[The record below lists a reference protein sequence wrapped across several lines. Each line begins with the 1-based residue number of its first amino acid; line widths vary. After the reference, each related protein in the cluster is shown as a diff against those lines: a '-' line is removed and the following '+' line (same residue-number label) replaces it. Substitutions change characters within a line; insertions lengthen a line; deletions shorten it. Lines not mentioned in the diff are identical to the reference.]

1 MAAEEYL
8 LLKYFLQPESREV
21 SMRKIAIVIGIVVAV
36 IVIAVGILFATFN
49 PNDYRGTIQTKLEQQ
64 LNRKVT
70 LGDMSLGLFPL
81 RFKVANLAISEDP
94 KFTSKSA
101 FIQTQE
107 LSVSVKLLP
116 LLSKSVEVDSLSL
129 QRPNVELIKNAQGV
143 WNFASLGQKE
153 PAAAPAPSAAP
164 KSAPSAA
171 EAPPPASSEQ
181 QFSLG
186 ELAIN
191 DGQIA
196 ITDLQDRRPRTVY
209 DHINLKLTDFAPTT
223 PFNVDASVH
232 LPGPGNQEVSLKGK
246 GGPLSHENPATTP
259 FKGTLD
265 LKGVEI
271 AGLQKFLQSP
281 ALVNTDGILSG
292 HTDIASETGKL
303 SANGQMNLDKP
314 KLHGIEVGYPI
325 NADYNVSDDLPND
338 LLRIDKGTIKLG
350 QTPISVTGT
359 VNHKPT
365 PAQLDL
371 NLKASDVTIAEI
383 ARLAAAAGIA
393 FAPGTTVN
401 GKINA
406 DIKAQGAADKPA
418 LNGIL
423 AGHDIQ
429 VSGKEIAKPVE
440 VKALNI
446 ALTPTE
452 IHSDNFNVTSGGT
465 TAAVQFFVKQ
475 YTSNSPQVDATL
487 RAPQAALP
495 DVLAMAKAYGVTSLD
510 KVTGQGNLSVDMHA
524 AGAVRSLSSDEIM
537 KALNGTINVNFNNV
551 RYAGVDISHQILSMI
566 GTSKATQKDQGFTN
580 VQKMT
585 GTILVK
591 NGIAQTNNLQAALDI
606 GNVGATGTAN
616 LASQML
622 NMQLNAVLSKA
633 FTQEVGGTGVGG
645 YMSTALANN
654 QGELVVP
661 ATVTGTFQNP
671 KVMPDVQKMA
681 QMKLKGLIPT
691 GDNPLGGASSMLGGL
706 TGKKGQPAAGQ
717 PQPNPV
723 NQVLGLFGTK
733 KK

>member
-1 MAAEEYL
+1 
-8 LLKYFLQPESREV
+8 
-21 SMRKIAIVIGIVVAV
+21 MRKIAIIIGIVVGV
-36 IVIAVGILFATFN
+36 IVIVVGVLFATFN

-64 LNRKVT
+64 LDRKVG
-70 LGDMSLGLFPL
+70 LGNMSLGLFPL
-81 RFKVANLAISEDP
+81 RFKVADLSISDDP
-94 KFTSKSA
+94 KFSNSP

-116 LLSKSVEVDSLSL
+116 LLSKSVEVDSLTL
-129 QRPNVELIKNAQGV
+129 NRPNVQLIKNAQGV
-143 WNFASLGQKE
+143 WNFASIGQKP
-153 PAAAPAPSAAP
+153 PAEAPAPATPPAKPSAAPPPSAAPAP
-164 KSAPSAA
+164 
-171 EAPPPASSEQ
+171 ASSQQ

-209 DHINLKLTDFAPTT
+209 DHINLKLTDFAPNS
-223 PFNVDASVH
+223 PFNLDASVR
-232 LPGPGNQEVSLKGK
+232 LPGSGNQEVTLKGK
-246 GGPLSHENPATTP
+246 GGPLSHDAPATTP
-259 FKGTLD
+259 FKGTLN

-271 AGLQKFLQSP
+271 AGLQKFLQTP
-281 ALVNTDGILSG
+281 ALVNTDGVLSG
-292 HTDIASETGKL
+292 QTDIASENGKL
-303 SANGQMNLDKP
+303 SASGQMNLDKP

-325 NADYNVSDDLPND
+325 NADYNVSDDVPND
-338 LLRIDKGTIKLG
+338 LLRIDKGVIKLG

-359 VNHKPT
+359 VNHKTT

-371 NLKASDVTIAEI
+371 DLKANNVAIAEI

-401 GKINA
+401 GQINA

-418 LNGIL
+418 LNGTL
-423 AGHDIQ
+423 AAHDIQ
-429 VSGKEIAKPVE
+429 ISGKEIAKPVE
-440 VKALNI
+440 VKTVNI

-452 IHSDNFNVTSGGT
+452 IRSDNFNVTSGGT
-465 TAAVQFFVKQ
+465 TAAVQFSAKQ

-510 KVTGQGNLSVDMHA
+510 KVTGAGNLSVDMHA
-524 AGAVRSLSSDEIM
+524 AGPVQSLSSDQIM
-537 KALNGTINVNFNNV
+537 KAVNGTINVNFNTV
-551 RYAGVDISHQILSMI
+551 RYGGIDIAHQLLSMI
-566 GTSKATQKDQGFTN
+566 GSKQTGKDQGFTN

-591 NGIAQTNNLQAALDI
+591 NGVAQTNNLQAALDI
-606 GNVGATGTAN
+606 GNVGAIGTAN
-616 LASQML
+616 LVNQTL

-645 YMSTALANN
+645 YMSTALANS

-691 GDNPLGGASSMLGGL
+691 GDNPLGAASSILGGL
-706 TGKKGQPAAGQ
+706 GGKKGQPATGQ
-717 PQPNPV
+717 QPNPV
-723 NQVLGLFGTK
+723 NQVLGLFGGK
-733 KK
+733 KKQ